1 MKIIV
6 ASAFEA
12 ASLKAHAIN
21 TVKIAEGFA
30 RLGHQVH
37 LICIAPRKGPVP
49 VSQLEAHY
57 GIRCPVQWHQLP
69 ARILGFKITHHWSF
83 FWLALP
89 VILRLSPDLLYSR
102 SYILPAMA
110 SRLGIPTIGETHAW
124 PDNQTAQF
132 RTFIQATRQKAF
144 HRCVTISHRLAERY
158 AELGADPEKLL
169 VLPDAVDL
177 DMFIRPEHL
186 LAEASPYAGH
196 GPHVVYAGH
205 LYDYKGIP
213 TILQA
218 AALLPNVQFH
228 LVGGLPVDIQRQ
240 GQIIESMGLQNVT
253 LHGLKPYGEVPPYLW
268 HANVLLLPPSAEHP
282 SAAWT
287 SPVKLGEYLA
297 SGVPV
302 VATRI
307 PALLDWLNEEQV
319 CFVEPDSPSAMANAI
334 QQLVTNPDLAGRF
347 AEAGC
352 QKAKELTYEG
362 RVARM
367 LADWPETTEKH
378 QKTEKKA
385 AS

>member
-1 MKIIV
+1 MKIVV

-37 LICIAPRKGPVP
+37 LICIAPRTGPVP
-49 VSQLEAHY
+49 VFQLESHY
-57 GIRCPVQWHQLP
+57 GISRSVHWHQLP
-69 ARILGFKITHHWSF
+69 ARVFGFKITHHWSF

-89 VILRLSPDLLYSR
+89 VILRLLPDLLYSR

-110 SRLGIPTIGETHAW
+110 SRLRIPTIGETHAW

-158 AELGADPEKLL
+158 AQLGADPDKLL

-177 DMFIRPEHL
+177 DMFIRPVHL
-186 LAEASPYAGH
+186 PVEVSPYTGQ

-218 AALLPNVQFH
+218 AALLPNAQFH
-228 LVGGLPVDIQRQ
+228 LVGGLPADIQRQ
-240 GQIIESMGLQNVT
+240 NQIIESMGLHNVN

-268 HANVLLLPPSAEHP
+268 YADVLLLPPSAEHP

-297 SGVPV
+297 SGTPV

-307 PALLDWLNEEQV
+307 PALLDWLNDEQV
-319 CFVEPDSPSAMANAI
+319 CFVEPDSSTAMADAI
-334 QQLVTNPDLAGRF
+334 QRLVTDPALAKRF
-347 AEAGC
+347 ADAGL

-367 LADWPETTEKH
+367 LVDWPE
-378 QKTEKKA
+378 KKKRRQLDE
-385 AS
+385 